1 LAAALNPVE
10 PGCALEAPVIHSRV
24 RRQDGTFLVDPP
36 VDRLPDLL
44 KNPATLSWVDLES
57 PTADELG
64 LLSGILAWDQL
75 TEEDLTSEDQR
86 TKLER
91 FDTYDVLVMHA
102 LRYIAAG
109 AADAPG
115 APGQAGDDGVARVET
130 PEVDFVIGK
139 NYVVSVHYVPLPHM
153 TETRETTSHYEKL
166 LEDGPDYILYV
177 LTDNLVDSY
186 FPVVDAMQDAVDELE
201 DQIVTNPSDKLLPV
215 IFEMKRDAVRMR
227 KAISPQLEV
236 FARLT
241 APGYGVV
248 SAEHVNY
255 FRDVHDH
262 LIRVFEASDSYRE
275 LMGGAL
281 DAYLSTVSNRMNDVM
296 KRLTVVAALFL
307 PITFLTGLLGM
318 NLRSTPP
325 WDDNF
330 FWVFLGGM
338 AVLTALQWY
347 YMHRRGW
354 T

>member
-1 LAAALNPVE
+1 M
-10 PGCALEAPVIHSRV
+10 IHARV
-24 RRQDGTFLVDPP
+24 RTQDGTFLVDPA
-36 VDRLPDLL
+36 VDRLPALL
-44 KNPATLSWVDLES
+44 KDPATLSWVDLES

-102 LRYIAAG
+102 LSYV
-109 AADAPG
+109 APATAEATG
-115 APGQAGDDGVARVET
+115 TPSQATGGNGVARVET

-248 SAEHVNY
+248 SEAHVNY

-281 DAYLSTVSNRMNDVM
+281 DAYLSTVSNR
-296 KRLTVVAALFL
+296 R
-307 PITFLTGLLGM
+307 P
-318 NLRSTPP
+318 R
-325 WDDNF
+325 
-330 FWVFLGGM
+330 
-338 AVLTALQWY
+338 
-347 YMHRRGW
+347 RRG
-354 T
+354 

>member
-1 LAAALNPVE
+1 M
-10 PGCALEAPVIHSRV
+10 IHARV
-24 RRQDGTFLVDPP
+24 RTADGGFLVDPP
-36 VDRLPDLL
+36 VDQLPGLL
-44 KNPATLSWVDLES
+44 KDPATLSWLDLES
-57 PTADELG
+57 PTEDELG
-64 LLSGILAWDQL
+64 LLSGILEWDPL

-102 LRYIAAG
+102 LQYVPP
-109 AADAPG
+109 DSS
-115 APGQAGDDGVARVET
+115 GVPRVNA

-139 NYVVSVHYVPLPHM
+139 NYVTSVHYCPLPHM
-153 TETRETTSHYEKL
+153 TETRETTNHYEKL
-166 LEDGPDYILYV
+166 LNDGPDYILYV
-177 LTDNLVDSY
+177 LIDNLVDSY

-201 DQIVTNPSDKLLPV
+201 DEIVTNPSDKLLPI

-248 SAEHVNY
+248 SEEHVNY

-330 FWVFLGGM
+330 FWVFLAGM
-338 AVLTALQWY
+338 A
-347 YMHRRGW
+347 
-354 T
+354 